1 MLIAV
6 GKKLTVGGGH
16 ESTQIAALRALV
28 GEHELLVV
36 TEQGYVAPDLVE
48 APTSVR
54 TVLSDWHY
62 QVSRPD
68 QAIEQDVTALHA
80 LLTSPEITTGPRPG
94 VVIPTAAAHDIRVC
108 LLLLERAPKIA
119 RFCLRILCEDI
130 LEPLNETELS
140 ALRQHIASGSVWLT
154 TETASLSRRLAA
166 HHGLTAT
173 DDFVLP
179 CTVLP
184 DDPLPPET
192 AETFNM
198 PAGARRI
205 RVGYLGGLRREKGFW
220 LIPRIIGQLSALLR
234 RSAPDI
240 QVEVLI
246 AQHNRKRRRIGR
258 LWFDFCL
265 WRSSRGWQGNRRGVT
280 VTRTPAIQTSAEFKA
295 LLASTDLLL
304 LPYNLARYRFRGS
317 GVILDG
323 VLAQKPFVYTD
334 GIGMDDLLSFG
345 NAEPAVS
352 AQEFAASILKIVR
365 QAEGYQS
372 SAAAARKAVIERFGH
387 TAQMLQRLLVCT

>member
-6 GKKLTVGGGH
+6 GKKLMVGGGH

-28 GEHELLVV
+28 GERELLVV

-80 LLTSPEITTGPRPG
+80 LLTSPEITTRPRPG
-94 VVIPTAAAHDIRVC
+94 VVIPTAGAHDIRVC

-119 RFCLRILCEDI
+119 RFCLRILSEDI

-140 ALRQHIASGSVWLT
+140 ALRQHIASGSVRLT

-184 DDPLPPET
+184 DDPLAPET
-192 AETFNM
+192 AETFDM
-198 PAGARRI
+198 PDGARRI

-220 LIPRIIGQLSALLR
+220 RIPGIIGQLSALLR

-246 AQHNRKRRRIGR
+246 AQHNRKRRRIGH

-280 VTRTPAIQTSAEFKA
+280 VTRTPAIQTPSEFKA

-304 LPYNLARYRFRGS
+304 LPYDLARYRFRGS

-352 AQEFAASILKIVR
+352 AQEFATSILKIIR
-365 QAEGYQS
+365 QAQDYQS
-372 SAAAARKAVIERFGH
+372 SAAAARKAVMERFRH
-387 TAQMLQRLLVCT
+387 TAQMLQRFRVCT